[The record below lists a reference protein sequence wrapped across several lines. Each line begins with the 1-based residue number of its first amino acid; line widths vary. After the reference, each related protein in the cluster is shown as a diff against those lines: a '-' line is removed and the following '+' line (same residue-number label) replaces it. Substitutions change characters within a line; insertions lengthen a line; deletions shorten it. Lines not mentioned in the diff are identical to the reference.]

1 MSREYHSTKAKD
13 DAVQQHHGTQQH
25 LWYLDL
31 DVKKFITE
39 SHSYSYQRDANVVW
53 YICHCLDSWVT
64 VVPVSFD
71 KTYEQGV
78 AFNKGQR

>member
-1 MSREYHSTKAKD
+1 MRSKNITEHNNTYSI
-13 DAVQQHHGTQQH
+13 
-25 LWYLDL
+25 LLLY
-31 DVKKFITE
+31 VKKNIKE
-39 SHSYSYQRDANVVW
+39 SHSCSYQRDVNDISHLC
-53 YICHCLDSWVT
+53 YFLDSWVT